1 MDLSNEVVKQVV
13 ELAIT
18 EDVKGGDIN
27 GELISEENE
36 STAEIITRT
45 SGIFCGQPWMCEV
58 ARQIN
63 PSIKLN
69 FIVNDGETV
78 QENQLILIASGSSR
92 GLLTS
97 ERTMLNFAQLL
108 SGTATLANQYAAAV
122 SHTKT
127 KILDT
132 RKTVP
137 GLREAQKYAVRIGG
151 AENHRFGL
159 FDAYLIKE
167 NHINAAGSIEQ
178 AVTRAR
184 KANPRLKLEVEVEN
198 MMQLREALDAG
209 VDMVLL
215 DNYSVED
222 LATAVKFA
230 RGKLQLE
237 ASGGITLE
245 NVARVAETGVDY
257 ISVGAITK
265 EIAPMDLSM
274 RFVG

>member
-108 SGTATLANQYAAAV
+108 SGTATLANQYASAV

-127 KILDT
+127 KILYT
-132 RKTVP
+132 RNTVP
-137 GLREAQKYAVRIGG
+137 GLR
-151 AENHRFGL
+151 
-159 FDAYLIKE
+159 
-167 NHINAAGSIEQ
+167 
-178 AVTRAR
+178 
-184 KANPRLKLEVEVEN
+184 
-198 MMQLREALDAG
+198 
-209 VDMVLL
+209 
-215 DNYSVED
+215 
-222 LATAVKFA
+222 
-230 RGKLQLE
+230 
-237 ASGGITLE
+237 
-245 NVARVAETGVDY
+245 
-257 ISVGAITK
+257 
-265 EIAPMDLSM
+265 
-274 RFVG
+274 

>member
-13 ELAIT
+13 ELAIK
-18 EDVKGGDIN
+18 EDVKEGDIN

-45 SGIFCGQPWMCEV
+45 SGIFCGKPWMFEV
-58 ARQIN
+58 ARQID

-69 FIVNDGETV
+69 FIVDDGDAV
-78 QENQLILIASGSSR
+78 QEDQLILMATGASR

-108 SGTATLANQYAAAV
+108 SGTATSANQYAAAV

-167 NHINAAGSIEQ
+167 NHINAAGSIDQ

-184 KANPRLKLEVEVEN
+184 KANPHLKLEVEVEN
-198 MMQLREALDAG
+198 MMQLREALAAG

-215 DNYSVED
+215 DNYAVED
-222 LATAVKFA
+222 LAAAVAFA
-230 RGKLQLE
+230 KGKLQLE

-257 ISVGAITK
+257 ISIGAITK
-265 EIAPMDLSM
+265 NIIPMDLSM
-274 RFVG
+274 RFIG